1 MRIPLIKIDQP
12 IGTFYISALNA
23 EIICRITTVER
34 REYGKN
40 NLPNEGVQRAISVKR
55 VNEIAKYTNDPDAT
69 FPTPIIIAVND
80 TATNVLGKDYFDFD
94 EESIIGEIIDGQHR
108 VEGLKKSQK
117 ISEFTLPIILMFD
130 LLEED
135 KAYVF
140 SIINSKQTQV
150 TKSLI
155 YDLFSLSENRSPQ
168 KTCHELA
175 RLLNSD
181 EESPFY
187 RRLKMLGAK
196 ANPDASLSQGSFI
209 RYLMPLISK
218 KPDEDYV
225 DIKLKKKLIDDPT
238 IPLRFYFIN
247 NEDQIIYKVL
257 LNAFKALRDTF
268 PKEWATPDTY
278 ILSKTTGYGA
288 VIGALKVLVKE
299 GRDNKDLTY
308 DYFKNIFTNFKKDLL
323 SKGQELTSQYY
334 KSNEQEQSRL
344 TKEILE
350 RK

>member
-1 MRIPLIKIDQP
+1 MKIAIIKIVQP

-23 EIICRITTVER
+23 EIVCRITKVER
-34 REYGKN
+34 REYDNDKN
-40 NLPNEGVQRAISVKR
+40 TSAGIQRAISIKR

-69 FPTPIIIAVND
+69 FPTPIIISVND
-80 TATNVLGKDYFDFD
+80 IQSNNLTDDFFEFD
-94 EESIIGEIIDGQHR
+94 ENSIVGEIIDGQHR
-108 VEGLKKSQK
+108 IEGLKKSDK
-117 ISEFTLPIILMFD
+117 KSEFNLPIILMFN
-130 LLEED
+130 LQEED

-155 YDLFSLSENRSPQ
+155 YDLFSVSENRSPQ

-175 RLLNSD
+175 RLLNTD

-196 ANPDASLSQGSFI
+196 NYQDASLSQGSFI

-225 DIKLKKKLIDDPT
+225 DIKLNKNLNDDLT

-247 NEDQIIYKVL
+247 NEDGIIYKIL
-257 LNAFKALRDTF
+257 LNVFKALKDTF
-268 PKEWATPDTY
+268 PIEWANPDKY

-288 VIGALKVLVKE
+288 LIGALKILVKE
-299 GRDNKDLTY
+299 GRENKDLTY
-308 DYFKNIFTNFKKDLL
+308 DYFKIIFENFKNRLAENN
-323 SKGQELTSQYY
+323 QELTSQFF
-334 KSNEQEQSRL
+334 KSNEQEQNRL
-344 TKEILE
+344 SKLILG
-350 RK
+350 R

>member
-1 MRIPLIKIDQP
+1 MKIAIIKIVQP

-23 EIICRITTVER
+23 EIVCRITTVER
-34 REYGKN
+34 REYDNEN
-40 NLPNEGVQRAISVKR
+40 NTSMGIQRAISTKR

-69 FPTPIIIAVND
+69 FPTPIIISVND
-80 TATNVLGKDYFDFD
+80 IESNNLGEDFFEFD
-94 EESIIGEIIDGQHR
+94 ENSIVGEIIDGQHR
-108 VEGLKKSQK
+108 VEGLKKSDK
-117 ISEFTLPIILMFD
+117 RSEFTLPIILMFN
-130 LLEED
+130 LQEED

-155 YDLFSLSENRSPQ
+155 YDLFSVSESRSPQ

-175 RLLNSD
+175 RLLNTD

-196 ANPDASLSQGSFI
+196 NYQEASLSQGSFI

-225 DIKLKKKLIDDPT
+225 DIKLRKDLNDDSS
-238 IPLRFYFIN
+238 IPLRYYFIN
-247 NEDQIIYKVL
+247 NEDGVIYKIL
-257 LNAFKALRDTF
+257 LNVFKALKDTF
-268 PKEWATPDTY
+268 PNEWNNPDKY

-288 VIGALKVLVKE
+288 LIGALKILVKE
-299 GRDNKDLTY
+299 GRENKDLTY
-308 DYFKNIFTNFKKDLL
+308 EYFRNIFEDFKNRLEENNQK
-323 SKGQELTSQYY
+323 LTSEFF
-334 KSNEQEQSRL
+334 KSNEQEQNRL
-344 TKEILE
+344 TKLILG
-350 RK
+350 R